1 MDAPVGRLA
10 VLPTVVIDASEV
22 STFIVQLV
30 CSLLFVRVVLLFALL
45 FSCSFPLLSAFTHRV
60 KLNVNVKKYL

>member
-1 MDAPVGRLA
+1 MGRLA

-45 FSCSFPLLSAFTHRV
+45 FSLFISTV
-60 KLNVNVKKYL
+60 KRIYPSRKT